1 MHKLLAV
8 EEARRLFNEAK
19 DWSIW
24 RWLLEK
30 KRVRTTAD
38 AATAALD
45 EADKKVK
52 AGWSDELKKAYREL
66 EAEAAIDGDR
76 RAKRQYEKAREEA
89 KDIDEAIKVLARKVR
104 EADEKAEQVRLQAED
119 TFALADR
126 RVSSSLAREGAG
138 KALLTYDLR
147 EKAIRRAEAAAREER
162 QSTG

>member
-45 EADKKVK
+45 EADRKAK
-52 AGWSDELKKAYREL
+52 AGWSDELRKAYREL
-66 EAEAAIDGDR
+66 EAEAAVNGDR
-76 RAKRQYEKAREEA
+76 RTKRQYEKAREEA
-89 KDIDEAIKVLARKVR
+89 RDIGEAIKALARKVR
-104 EADEKAEQVRLQAED
+104 EADEKAEQVRLEAED
-119 TFALADR
+119 TFALADK
-126 RVSSSLAREGAG
+126 RVSSSIAGRGGGA
-138 KALLTYDLR
+138 
-147 EKAIRRAEAAAREER
+147 AIGHRR
-162 QSTG
+162 